1 MKTIRILNKKEQDFL
16 KELYEKD
23 GFYKNQITFRYED
36 DNFRKKYE
44 KEIAT
49 LLDNLLEHD
58 RGSEYFEYLLNKEGL
73 KIQKHILKGTYKT
86 IYLK

>member
-1 MKTIRILNKKEQDFL
+1 MKTVRILNKKEQEFL

-36 DNFRKKYE
+36 DNFRKKYD
-44 KEIAT
+44 KEISA

-58 RGSEYFEYLLNKEGL
+58 RGGEYFGS
-73 KIQKHILKGTYKT
+73 IL
-86 IYLK
+86 